1 MMQFVPD
8 RIRSGVVV
16 GSPFASW
23 PGKIIYKDQEIS
35 PIEAK
40 MEIVDNLVTPRAQ
53 DLGELMDETKQI
65 YFENS
70 PADLLVIEGG
80 DDPIRLSPEFAG
92 QCLSRARA
100 SGKTNC
106 RHLLYPGLGHLL
118 DLPYS
123 PLCTATSNPQLPPGV
138 QLFYGGQEV
147 LHQLVQLEAWDE
159 TLDFYRTT
167 LGGGGGLKRGD
178 QILSVNGNSLEG
190 KTHLE

>member
-53 DLGELMDETKQI
+53 DPGELMDETKQI

-100 SGKTNC
+100 SGKTTC
-106 RHLLYPGLGHLL
+106 RTCPTPHSARPPPTHSCRPASSCSTAVRRCSTSWYSWRPGTRR
-118 DLPYS
+118 S
-123 PLCTATSNPQLPPGV
+123 TSTGP
-138 QLFYGGQEV
+138 
-147 LHQLVQLEAWDE
+147 
-159 TLDFYRTT
+159 R
-167 LGGGGGLKRGD
+167 
-178 QILSVNGNSLEG
+178 
-190 KTHLE
+190 